1 MKREIVNE
9 PKEVKGFRVVQ
20 DGKEIMEA
28 LKKGETVMHWEAGN
42 SMMPLLMHM
51 EYCKISP
58 IDKVFETI
66 NIKGW
71 DYFVGKP
78 VFCHFKYTLKEGGFG
93 DFYMVHRCTEVY
105 ERDGEVYF
113 RIEGTDGTH
122 FGWTKDVY
130 GVAESTGVF
139 QDEVVLWN

>member
-1 MKREIVNE
+1 MKKEIVNE

-51 EYCKISP
+51 EYCKIIP

-71 DYFVGKP
+71 DYFVGEP
-78 VFCHFKYTLKEGGFG
+78 VFCHFVYKTDQGYQ

-105 ERDGEVYF
+105 ERDGEVYY
-113 RIEGTDGTH
+113 RIESTDGTH

>member
-1 MKREIVNE
+1 MKKEIVNE

-28 LKKGETVMHWEAGN
+28 LKAGETVMHWESGY
-42 SMMPLLMHM
+42 SMHPIISHM
-51 EYCKISP
+51 EYCKIIP
-58 IDKVFETI
+58 IDKVFEGI

-78 VFCHFKYTLKEGGFG
+78 VFCHFVYKTEQGYQ

-105 ERDGEVYF
+105 ERDGEVYY
-113 RIEGTDGTH
+113 RIESTDGTH